1 MKTDLFQSYGH
12 CWVFQICWHIEC
24 STFTASSFRILNS
37 SSGIPSRSLALF
49 IVMLLKAHL
58 TSRSRMWSSRW
69 VIKPS
74 WLAGSFRS
82 FLYSS
87 SVYSCHLFLT
97 ASVYV
102 RSIPYLSF
110 IVPIFA
116 WNVPLISLIFLKR
129 SLIFPILVP
138 LTPGISCLHTFA
150 FQSHIMKRTSS
161 WLLVLKGL
169 IGLHRT
175 IQLQLLQCY

>member
-49 IVMLLKAHL
+49 IVMLPKAHL

-116 WNVPLISLIFLKR
+116 WNVPLLSLIFLKR
-129 SLIFPILVP
+129 SQIFPILVP
-138 LTPGISCLHTFA
+138 LPPGISCLHTFA
-150 FQSHIMKRTSS
+150 FQSHIMKRTSF
-161 WLLVLKGL
+161 WVLVLEEQGERRKPS
-169 IGLHRT
+169 
-175 IQLQLLQCY
+175 